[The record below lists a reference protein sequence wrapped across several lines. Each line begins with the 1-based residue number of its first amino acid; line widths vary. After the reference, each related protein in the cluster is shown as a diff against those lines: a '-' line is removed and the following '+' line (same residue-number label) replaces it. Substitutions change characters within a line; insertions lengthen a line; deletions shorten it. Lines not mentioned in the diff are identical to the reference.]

1 MQDIFLFAQHHA
13 TLSITLVLVL
23 VLLVILEFIKLKQGA
38 QQLSPALATQM
49 INHQN
54 AIVLDIRNADAF
66 ASGHIVDAISIP
78 FAELENKY
86 KKLDKSK
93 AQPVLIV
100 CATGQESSRAAHLL
114 MKNGFNT
121 FTLAGGIRGWKEAD
135 MPLVKE

>member
-1 MQDIFLFAQHHA
+1 MQNLFLFAQHHA
-13 TLSITLVLVL
+13 TLSTALVIAL
-23 VLLVILEFIKLKQGA
+23 VLLVILEFIKLKQGT

-54 AIVLDIRNADAF
+54 AIVLDIRNAEAF
-66 ASGHIVDAISIP
+66 ATGHIVGAISIP
-78 FAELENKY
+78 CAKLESKY

-93 AQPVLIV
+93 AQPILIV

-114 MKNGFNT
+114 LKNGFNT
-121 FTLAGGIRGWKEAD
+121 FILAGGIRGWKEAG